1 MTRLLAIAKFLFLC
15 AAGLVALLFLPFA
28 DLEDDE

>member
-1 MTRLLAIAKFLFLC
+1 MKRLLAIAKFLFLC

-28 DLEDDE
+28 DLEDQ